1 MNQHILLFENQ
12 SCNVPDSA
20 SRMVGIIDT
29 KCNVCNVIDKAY
41 EEASI
46 LCEHTYTVAP
56 DIKVDTH
63 NSVGPPPK
71 KGSRRTPPILM
82 VYPQMPLKFILVE
95 LLKNSMRATVERNGT
110 LQLPPIHILVSKGN
124 NDITIKISDQV
135 STDLVSGSSPQ
146 FNISLPYLSFLGR
159 RISVECD
166 QHIIQLP
173 LLYGSATCNE
183 TH

>member
-29 KCNVCNVIDKAY
+29 KCNVTNVIDIDY

-46 LCEHTYTVAP
+46 LCEHTYTVTP
-56 DIKVDTH
+56 EINIKTH
-63 NSVGPPPK
+63 NSSLDPPPK

-95 LLKNSMRATVERNGT
+95 LLKNSMRATVERSIERNGT
-110 LQLPPIHILVSKGN
+110 LQLPPINILVSKGS

-135 STDLVSGSSPQ
+135 INQSSRCPKLDGCATAN
-146 FNISLPYLSFLGR
+146 FGVRVEKVKSF
-159 RISVECD
+159 
-166 QHIIQLP
+166 P
-173 LLYGSATCNE
+173 F
-183 TH
+183 